1 MYRTDLDVI
10 KGISIIAVV
19 LFHMGLLK
27 TGYLGVDAFF
37 VINGFL
43 VIPSVYEGILENRFS
58 FIGFMVKRTVRL
70 LPLIVLASALSL
82 VLGYFLMMP
91 DHYENLSQ
99 SVIAACAMSTN
110 ILSSITTRNYWNM
123 VNDYKPLMH
132 LWYVGILFEFY
143 IVVPMI
149 LLTANKIARIC
160 NVDRA
165 SCMKADLGAL
175 TTLSFI
181 LFLSPNSIVGD
192 KFYLLTTRFFE
203 IGLGGIMCLYSSNLK
218 LNWGGV

>member
-43 VIPSVYEGILENRFS
+43 VIPSVYKGILENRFS

-91 DHYENLSQ
+91 DHY
-99 SVIAACAMSTN
+99 
-110 ILSSITTRNYWNM
+110 
-123 VNDYKPLMH
+123 
-132 LWYVGILFEFY
+132 
-143 IVVPMI
+143 
-149 LLTANKIARIC
+149 
-160 NVDRA
+160 
-165 SCMKADLGAL
+165 
-175 TTLSFI
+175 
-181 LFLSPNSIVGD
+181 
-192 KFYLLTTRFFE
+192 
-203 IGLGGIMCLYSSNLK
+203 
-218 LNWGGV
+218 